1 MWNKMISTK
10 NELCAFLELQITWS
24 SKDFQ
29 KETEPEVQL
38 CIVCSRE
45 SKWCRFSTRSKASS
59 RSQAQW
65 WWQIGQGIRREK
77 NLKKKKEIGRERVG
91 FCFSVKTENP
101 SESALDF
108 IFDFSLFS
116 FLFNSSLIWFDLMQ
130 APEHE
135 RATAWCLSA
144 SNWKSYVIYTLVPMC
159 LVIFHLD
166 FHVLKFLILTL

>member
-1 MWNKMISTK
+1 
-10 NELCAFLELQITWS
+10 
-24 SKDFQ
+24 
-29 KETEPEVQL
+29 
-38 CIVCSRE
+38 
-45 SKWCRFSTRSKASS
+45 
-59 RSQAQW
+59 
-65 WWQIGQGIRREK
+65 
-77 NLKKKKEIGRERVG
+77 LKKKKEIGRERVG

-159 LVIFHLD
+159 MVIFHLD
-166 FHVLKFLILTL
+166 FHDL